1 MAVLTVIAVAAV
13 LRHAVC
19 SGVSA
24 GFLFSIPPSERAHR
38 LAEVVSLNDGVIVL
52 AAMIFM
58 HMITDSQ
65 RRPFVGR
72 TAVSLWVREA
82 LLCHIVTKHLNVA
95 SQHVTECNDFVLP
108 PPRTGAPDSLAVCLK
123 RVVLERKKVSKVL
136 LILLFPRKLFVF
148 NHKSHAGPLMHTTT
162 LACTCAHAEANRQRK
177 VAVDP
182 WDKHAA
188 AFHQA
193 TRWRRK
199 LASIASCFCSH
210 SRGHRGHI
218 SHLEHILGSTAT
230 KTLVGVL
237 AFSDAVAPLELIINR

>member
-13 LRHAVC
+13 IRHAVC

-24 GFLFSIPPSERAHR
+24 GFLFSIPPSERARR
-38 LAEVVSLNDGVIVL
+38 LAEVVSLDDGVIVL

-58 HMITDSQ
+58 HMVTDSQ

-136 LILLFPRKLFVF
+136 LILSCPRKSILF
-148 NHKSHAGPLMHTTT
+148 NHKSHAGPLMHTPA
-162 LACTCAHAEANRQRK
+162 LARTCGGRQAERLQQTRGQTCSCISSGNALAEKARQ
-177 VAVDP
+177 
-182 WDKHAA
+182 HSIS
-188 AFHQA
+188 
-193 TRWRRK
+193 
-199 LASIASCFCSH
+199 ASAPV
-210 SRGHRGHI
+210 RAYGHRGHI

-237 AFSDAVAPLELIINR
+237 AFSDAVAPLELIIDR

>member
-13 LRHAVC
+13 IRHAVC

-24 GFLFSIPPSERAHR
+24 GFLFSIPSSERARR
-38 LAEVVSLNDGVIVL
+38 LAEVVSLDDGVIVL

-58 HMITDSQ
+58 HVITDSH

-72 TAVSLWVREA
+72 TAVSLWVRKA

-95 SQHVTECNDFVLP
+95 SQHMTECNDFVLP
-108 PPRTGAPDSLAVCLK
+108 PPRTGAPDSLAVSLK

-136 LILLFPRKLFVF
+136 LILSFPRKSFLF
-148 NHKSHAGPLMHTTT
+148 NHKSQAGPPMHTPT
-162 LACTCAHAEANRQRK
+162 LARTCGGRQAEK
-177 VAVDP
+177 GCSKPV
-182 WDKHAA
+182 DKHAA

-199 LASIASCFCSH
+199 LASIASLLLLPFVH
-210 SRGHRGHI
+210 TGHRGHI

-237 AFSDAVAPLELIINR
+237 AFSDAVAPLELIIDR